1 MIFTISD
8 KDFFDKNKIKVIDG
22 IAGAGKSS
30 IIDKFFEDNG
40 KKYGRYT
47 STNALKR
54 DAQKRY
60 PGTVCETVA
69 SGLFKTDAEHR
80 AFYKEPR
87 EIEYED
93 IVIDEILQ
101 TSPKVIDYCKE
112 NRGFKNIIITT
123 DTTQLL
129 APELGDVLIKK
140 FMELKSD
147 PNVIWITLTES
158 KRPVNEVTTTYYN
171 VAYKKAQTD
180 PDGFSFYKDVKAH
193 VKNAQF
199 CDIKISNSDIILTHT
214 KAIEEYIYK
223 VVQPRETGF
232 ELIPKG
238 TIARKQ
244 PKNLDVYPVISQS
257 VAEEKK
263 IKAYIQAKQICT
275 PTRYQGSEALPGT
288 NVYFMVEKNSKVST
302 REIYTV
308 LTRCKDIHDLT
319 IVTIDLPATGE
330 LKTYC
335 GKPVKKHGY
344 LTIDHDMPEL
354 DNALKAGY
362 MDETKIKN
370 IVSQHESKEISYDEY
385 SLYYKGEQITT
396 KENKERSENAKNK
409 KQYTPSSIMKKEEKV
424 HYSYVADI
432 YRVLEANGV
441 DRISCPAIRR
451 DSIPG
456 IPLSQELQKEII
468 CTDPNNPPKYGY
480 TKELDLYSAY
490 ATIMKN
496 EEMPVDGFITY
507 QKGIPGNLDFYICTE
522 DCMIYKGHM
531 FTNAFKEAI
540 SHGKYLFSLPCEK
553 GLKPGIF
560 LYDKAHH
567 SKETKSQLK
576 EFHWGYYQ
584 KKYLSPIYKGNEVE
598 YYELNESFIYEILM
612 VAILSVLSHITYNML
627 EAIGGGYPIVDAILF
642 NEEILCRQFDAE
654 NPDTNKADTLINFMK
669 ENFPNYDF
677 RLKDLLFE
685 TYDCKEEEWKTKI
698 YFKNY
703 PDLLTEKDLQKVR
716 QREAMRKARAE
727 GRVNDTRKNHHK
739 KEVKV

>member
-101 TSPKVIDYCKE
+101 TSPRVIDYCKE

-140 FMELKSD
+140 FMELKDD

-171 VAYKKAQTD
+171 IAYKKAQAD

-257 VAEEKK
+257 VAEDKK
-263 IKAYIQAKQICT
+263 IKAYLQAKQICT

-319 IVTIDLPATGE
+319 IVTIDLPETGE
-330 LKTYC
+330 LKTYF
-335 GKPVKKHGY
+335 GKPVKRHGY
-344 LTIDHDMPEL
+344 LTIDHDIPEL
-354 DNALKAGY
+354 DNALKKGY
-362 MDETKIKN
+362 MDKEKIEN
-370 IVSQHESKEISYDEY
+370 IVRQHESKEISYDEY
-385 SLYYKGEQITT
+385 SIYYKGEQITT
-396 KENKERSENAKNK
+396 KENKERNENK
-409 KQYTPSSIMKKEEKV
+409 KGSNKYTPSSIMKKEEKV

-441 DRISCPAIRR
+441 DRIAYPGIRR
-451 DSIPG
+451 ESVPG
-456 IPLSQELQKEII
+456 IPIPQEIQGQLGNRHKF
-468 CTDPNNPPKYGY
+468 GY

-490 ATIMKN
+490 ATIMRN

-507 QKGIPGNLDFYICTE
+507 QKGIPGNLDFYICIE

-540 SHGKYLFSLPCEK
+540 PHGKYLFSLPCEK

-567 SKETKSQLK
+567 SIETKSQLK

-584 KKYLSPIYKGNEVE
+584 KKYLSPIYKGNEVA
-598 YYELNESFIYEILM
+598 YYELNESFIYEVLM
-612 VAILSVLSHITYNML
+612 VAILSVLSHITYNLL
-627 EAIGGGYPIVDAILF
+627 EAVGGGYPIVDAVLF
-642 NEEILCRQFDAE
+642 NEDGYSCL
-654 NPDTNKADTLINFMK
+654 DTEKADELINFMK
-669 ENFPNYDF
+669 EKFPDYDF
-677 RLKDLLFE
+677 RLKNLFSS
-685 TYDCKEEEWKTKI
+685 KQI

-703 PDLLTEKDLQKVR
+703 PDLLTEKEIQKIR
-716 QREAMRKARAE
+716 CRDAKRKARAE

-739 KEVKV
+739 KEVAV